1 MIPYMHLRDPKEFVM
16 THKTALPSEV
26 ERIKKAKRELV
37 RRVAKKRLQF

>member
-1 MIPYMHLRDPKEFVM
+1 M